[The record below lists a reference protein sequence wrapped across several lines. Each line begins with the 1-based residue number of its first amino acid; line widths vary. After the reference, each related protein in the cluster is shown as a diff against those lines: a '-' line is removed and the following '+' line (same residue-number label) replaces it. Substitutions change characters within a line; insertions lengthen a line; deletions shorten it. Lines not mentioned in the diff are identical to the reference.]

1 MNYIKEYNKKVQS
14 GEIVACEKIKKVMK
28 HLAYKVDH
36 TDDGFHFNQRRG
48 DHVIAFFER
57 FIRHSK
63 GKWGGQLV
71 KLELWQKAYLQA
83 LFGFVDDNEL
93 RQYHRSVLIVA
104 KKNGKSFMSSGIGL
118 YLLTADGEPGPE
130 IYSVA
135 NSRDQAKIVWSEA
148 KRMRNKSEVLGEI
161 TEPTISEIRC
171 PFNEGTFKPLASK
184 SDNLDG
190 KNTHGALMDEFHQ
203 WRNGRVLYNIIADG
217 TTTRDQPLILMT
229 STAGFVR
236 GDIYDDVYAESKD
249 ILNGYEDPDLYQD
262 DRTLPFIY
270 ELDDREEWTNRDMW
284 IKANPNLGVT
294 KSYTRLAEKVE
305 RAKKDTSLVK
315 NLLTKEFNIPETR
328 GESWLSYEDIQNTD
342 TFDLKV
348 LRPDYGIAGV
358 DLSKTTDLTSAT
370 VIFNKPN
377 DETLYAESMSWIPSD
392 FVYKKV
398 KEDKVPYDKWIDNGW
413 LRTSQGNIINYKD
426 IIAWFDELREKY
438 GLYLAWIGY
447 DAWSATYFVDELK
460 TQYGDYV
467 VEKVHQGKRTLSSPM
482 FALGA
487 DLKAHKVNYNNNP
500 VLKWAMT
507 NVSIDADKNGN
518 IQPTKPTNPRLKI
531 DPFASM
537 LNAYVVKERHL
548 EEYKNMIGD

>member
-14 GEIVACEKIKKVMK
+14 SEIVACEKIKKVMK

-48 DHVIAFFER
+48 DHAIAFFER

-83 LFGFVDDNEL
+83 LFGFVDNNDL
-93 RQYHRSVLIVA
+93 RQYQRSVLIVA

-148 KRMRNKSEVLGEI
+148 KRMRNKSEVLADI

-171 PFNEGTFKPLASK
+171 PADEGTFKPLASK

-190 KNTHGALMDEFHQ
+190 KNVHGALMDEFHQ

-236 GDIYDDVYAESKD
+236 GDIYDDTYDMCKRIID
-249 ILNGYEDPDLYQD
+249 GYEDPDLYQD

-305 RAKKDTSLVK
+305 RAKEDTSLVK

-328 GESWLSYEDIQNTD
+328 GESWLSYEDIQNPA

-377 DETLYAESMSWIPSD
+377 DKTLYVESMSWIPSD